1 MLSSL
6 YSEKAVSSR
15 FLPNEALPIM
25 DTNIAVILTDRDRRI
40 LWVNDD
46 FTSIT
51 GYSLSEVQGKKPSL
65 LQGPKTEK
73 DAVNHIRKNL
83 EDLVSFKGEI
93 TNYRKN
99 GEEYLCRLVIHPIFD
114 SNQQLTNFIAFEVDG
129 NQVDE
134 EAMDIPLFDLDSK
147 YQSSSLKGAE
157 ELRLFARLRDAMER
171 NELYLDPNLTLR
183 DVADHLATNTKYLSQ
198 VVNHQYGHNFQYFVN
213 TYRVEAV
220 KRALRV
226 QDNANLT
233 LFGLAM
239 QCGFKNKSTFYKVFK
254 EITGK
259 TPREYMIKKE
269 RNGQPLSAG

>member
-1 MLSSL
+1 
-6 YSEKAVSSR
+6 
-15 FLPNEALPIM
+15 
-25 DTNIAVILTDRDRRI
+25 
-40 LWVNDD
+40 
-46 FTSIT
+46 
-51 GYSLSEVQGKKPSL
+51 
-65 LQGPKTEK
+65 
-73 DAVNHIRKNL
+73 
-83 EDLVSFKGEI
+83 
-93 TNYRKN
+93 
-99 GEEYLCRLVIHPIFD
+99 
-114 SNQQLTNFIAFEVDG
+114 
-129 NQVDE
+129 
-134 EAMDIPLFDLDSK
+134 
-147 YQSSSLKGAE
+147 
-157 ELRLFARLRDAMER
+157 MER